1 MHLETGRPMRGQ
13 SLERLKAFLRLCGLD
28 YDAGVDFTAVL
39 VEDDEIIATGSLD
52 GATLRC
58 IAVSLMH
65 QGEDLSARILTELR
79 RETLNRGEEHLLLF
93 TKPGNEA
100 MFTPF
105 GFHPLVRTAD
115 CLLMEDR
122 REGLTRFLAGLERPA
137 QDVET
142 GCIVCNCNPFTL
154 GHRYLIETAARQVRA
169 LHVFV
174 LSEKKSLFP
183 PEVRLKL
190 VREGCQDLKN
200 VFVHETGPYMVSS
213 ATFPSY
219 FIKDKARVDEIF
231 CELDVKLFGEKIAP
245 ALRIT
250 RRFVGT
256 EPNCPVT
263 RFYNEQLKA
272 RLPEYGIELTE
283 IPRREWGGAAISAS
297 RVRALMEEGNLEAI
311 RPLVPEITY
320 ETIRRMASLRHD

>member
-1 MHLETGRPMRGQ
+1 MHLKTGQPMRGQ
-13 SLERLKAFLRLCGLD
+13 SLEKLKAFLRLCGLD

-39 VEDDEIIATGSLD
+39 MDDDEIIATGSLD
-52 GATLRC
+52 GCTLKC
-58 IAVSLMH
+58 IAVSPMH

-79 RETLNRGEEHLLLF
+79 REALERGEEHLLLF

-122 REGLTRFLAGLERPA
+122 RDGLDRFLAGLDRPETDA
-137 QDVET
+137 ET

-154 GHRYLIETAARQVRA
+154 GHRYLIETAAKQVSA

-219 FIKDKARVDEIF
+219 FIKDKARVDGIF
-231 CELDVKLFGEKIAP
+231 CDVDIRLFGEKIAP
-245 ALRIT
+245 ALRIR

-256 EPNCPVT
+256 EPNCSVT

-272 RLPEYGIELTE
+272 RLPGYGIELTE
-283 IPRREWGGAAISAS
+283 IPRRTCGGEAISAS
-297 RVRALMEEGNLEAI
+297 RVRALMEEGNIEAI
-311 RPLVPEITY
+311 RPLVPEITC
-320 ETIRRMASLRHD
+320 ETIRRMLNLRHD

>member
-13 SLERLKAFLRLCGLD
+13 SLEQLRAFLRLCGLD
-28 YDAGVDFTAVL
+28 YDAGVDFTAAL
-39 VEDDEIIATGSLD
+39 IEDDEIIASGSLD
-52 GATLRC
+52 GSTLKC
-58 IAVSLMH
+58 IAVSPMH

-79 RETLNRGEEHLLLF
+79 REALERGEDRLLLF

-100 MFTPF
+100 MFAPF
-105 GFHPLVRTAD
+105 GFHPLVHTAD

-122 REGLTRFLAGLERPA
+122 RDGLTRFLAGLERPESE
-137 QDVET
+137 VET
-142 GCIVCNCNPFTL
+142 GCIVCNCNPFTN
-154 GHRYLIETAARQVRA
+154 GHRYLIETAAKQVEA

-219 FIKDKARVDEIF
+219 FIKDKTRVDEIY
-231 CELDVKLFGEKIAP
+231 CKLDIRLFGERIAP
-245 ALRIT
+245 ALHIR

-272 RLPEYGIELTE
+272 RLPEFGIELIE
-283 IPRREWGGAAISAS
+283 IPRRECGGEAISAS
-297 RVRALMEEGNLEAI
+297 RVRALMEKGNLEAI

-320 ETIRRMASLRHD
+320 ETIRRMLNLRHD

>member
-13 SLERLKAFLRLCGLD
+13 ALEKLKAFLRLCGLD

-39 VEDDEIIATGSLD
+39 MEDDEIIATGSLD
-52 GATLRC
+52 GCTLKC
-58 IAVSLMH
+58 IAVSPMH

-79 RETLNRGEEHLLLF
+79 REALERGEKQLMLF

-115 CLLMEDR
+115 CLLREDR
-122 REGLTRFLAGLERPA
+122 REGLTRFLAGLERPLH
-137 QDVET
+137 DVET

-154 GHRYLIETAARQVRA
+154 GHRYLIETAAKQVPT

-183 PEVRLKL
+183 PDVRLKL
-190 VREGCQDLKN
+190 VQEGCQDLKN

-219 FIKDKARVDEIF
+219 FIKDKARVGDIF
-231 CELDVKLFGEKIAP
+231 CDVDIRLFGERIAP
-245 ALRIT
+245 ALHIN

-283 IPRREWGGAAISAS
+283 IPRRECGGEAISAS

-320 ETIRRMASLRHD
+320 DTIRRMLNLRHD

>member
-1 MHLETGRPMRGQ
+1 MHLETGRPLRGHT
-13 SLERLKAFLRLCGLD
+13 LAELKAFLRLCGLD
-28 YDAGVDFTAVL
+28 YDAGADFTAVL
-39 VEDDEIIATGSLD
+39 LEDDEIIATGSLD
-52 GATLRC
+52 GCTLKC
-58 IAVSLMH
+58 IAVSPMH
-65 QGEDLSARILTELR
+65 QGEDLCARILTELR
-79 RETLNRGEEHLLLF
+79 REALDRGEDRLLLF

-100 MFTPF
+100 MFAPF

-122 REGLTRFLAGLERPA
+122 RDGLERFLAGLERPEV
-137 QDVET
+137 DVET

-154 GHRYLIETAARQVRA
+154 GHRYLIETSAKQVSA

-174 LSEKKSLFP
+174 LSEKKSLFSP
-183 PEVRLKL
+183 DVRLKL
-190 VREGCQDLKN
+190 VKEGCSDLKN

-219 FIKDKARVDEIF
+219 FIKDKARVDAIY
-231 CELDVKLFGEKIAP
+231 CELDIRLFGERIAP
-245 ALRIT
+245 ALRIN

-283 IPRREWGGAAISAS
+283 IPRRECGGEAISAS
-297 RVRALMEEGNLEAI
+297 RVRALMEEGNIEAI

-320 ETIRRMASLRHD
+320 ETIRRMLEQRHD

>member
-1 MHLETGRPMRGQ
+1 MHLRIGRPMRGQ
-13 SLERLKAFLRLCGLD
+13 SLEQLKAFLRLCGLD
-28 YDAGVDFTAVL
+28 YDEGVDFTAVL
-39 VEDDEIIATGSLD
+39 IEDDEIVATGSLD
-52 GATLRC
+52 GCTLKC
-58 IAVSLMH
+58 IAVSPMH

-79 RETLNRGEEHLLLF
+79 REALERGEKQLMLF

-100 MFTPF
+100 MFAPF

-122 REGLTRFLAGLERPA
+122 REGLARFLAGLERPS

-154 GHRYLIETAARQVRA
+154 GHRYLIETAAAQVKA

-190 VREGCQDLKN
+190 VREGCSDLKN

-231 CELDVKLFGEKIAP
+231 CELDIRLFGEKIAP
-245 ALRIT
+245 ALHIR

-272 RLPEYGIELTE
+272 RLPGYGIELIE
-283 IPRREWGGAAISAS
+283 IPRRECGGEAISAS
-297 RVRALMEEGNLEAI
+297 RVRALMEEGNIEAI
-311 RPLVPEITY
+311 RPLVPEITR
-320 ETIRRMASLRHD
+320 ETIRRMLEQRHD

>member
-1 MHLETGRPMRGQ
+1 MHLRIGRPMRGQ
-13 SLERLKAFLRLCGLD
+13 SLEQLKAFLRLCGLD
-28 YDAGVDFTAVL
+28 YDAGVGFTAVL

-52 GATLRC
+52 GCTLKC
-58 IAVSLMH
+58 IAVSPMH

-79 RETLNRGEEHLLLF
+79 REALERGEDRLLLF

-100 MFTPF
+100 MFAPF

-122 REGLTRFLAGLERPA
+122 RDGLARFLAGLERPS

-154 GHRYLIETAARQVRA
+154 GHRYLIETAAKQVSA

-174 LSEKKSLFP
+174 LSERKSLFP
-183 PEVRLKL
+183 PEVRLQL
-190 VREGCQDLKN
+190 VKEGCSDLKN

-219 FIKDKARVDEIF
+219 FIKDKPRVGEIF
-231 CELDVKLFGEKIAP
+231 CELDIRLFGEKIAP
-245 ALRIT
+245 ALRIN

-263 RFYNEQLKA
+263 RFYNEQLKL

-283 IPRREWGGAAISAS
+283 IPRRTCGGEAISAS
-297 RVRALMEEGNLEAI
+297 RVRALMEEGNIEAI
-311 RPLVPEITY
+311 RPLVPEITC
-320 ETIRRMASLRHD
+320 ETIRRMLNARDD